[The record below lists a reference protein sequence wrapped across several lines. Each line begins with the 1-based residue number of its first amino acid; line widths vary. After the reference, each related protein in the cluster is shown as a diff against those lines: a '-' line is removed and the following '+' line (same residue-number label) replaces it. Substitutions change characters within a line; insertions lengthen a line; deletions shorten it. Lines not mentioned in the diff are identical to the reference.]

1 MSIERL
7 FSPPPMSL
15 IPVSTRINVASA
27 MRQRIQCLEGED
39 SLKLAIRGFLYEL
52 INFHLEIGGDLLMT
66 STLSQQL
73 DEFIAGWKQRV
84 PAERQAIM
92 ERHIA
97 HLKETGIGRSA
108 KQVGERAP
116 DIVLPDALG
125 KSFDVARLLANGP
138 VVVTF
143 YRGGWCP
150 YCNLEL
156 KAYQDAL
163 PRIVAAGAS
172 LVAIS
177 PEKPDDTLST
187 AEKNA
192 LTFPVLSDVGQ
203 KAGKAFGLVY
213 AFTDEL
219 RAAYDGFKMDIPS
232 RNGAPDE
239 WSLPLSATY
248 VIGSDGLIIF
258 ADTGVDYRRRTDPLD
273 VLAVLERRD
282 AAE

>member
-1 MSIERL
+1 
-7 FSPPPMSL
+7 
-15 IPVSTRINVASA
+15 
-27 MRQRIQCLEGED
+27 
-39 SLKLAIRGFLYEL
+39 
-52 INFHLEIGGDLLMT
+52 MT
-66 STLSQQL
+66 STLAQQL
-73 DEFIAGWKQRV
+73 DEFLAGWKQRV

-97 HLKETGIGRSA
+97 HLKEVGIGRSA
-108 KQVGERAP
+108 KQVGARAP

-125 KSFDVARLLANGP
+125 NSFDVGRLLANGP

-156 KAYQDAL
+156 KAYQDLL
-163 PRIVAAGAS
+163 PRIIAAGAS

-177 PEKPDDTLST
+177 PEKPDDSLST
-187 AEKNA
+187 TEKNA

-203 KAGKAFGLVY
+203 KVGRAFGVVY
-213 AFTDEL
+213 EFTDEL
-219 RAAYDGFKMDIPS
+219 RTAYEGFGLDIPS
-232 RNGAPDE
+232 KNGAPDQ

-248 VIGSDGLIIF
+248 VIGSDGLILF
-258 ADTGVDYRRRTDPLD
+258 ADTSVDYRHRAEPLD
-273 VLAVLERRD
+273 VLAALERRE

>member
-1 MSIERL
+1 
-7 FSPPPMSL
+7 
-15 IPVSTRINVASA
+15 
-27 MRQRIQCLEGED
+27 
-39 SLKLAIRGFLYEL
+39 
-52 INFHLEIGGDLLMT
+52 MT

-73 DEFIAGWKQRV
+73 DEFLAGWKQRV
-84 PAERQAIM
+84 PPERQAVM

-97 HLKETGIGRSA
+97 HLKATGLGQNA
-108 KQVGERAP
+108 KQVGDRAP
-116 DIVLPDALG
+116 AIVLPDALG
-125 KSFDVARLLANGP
+125 KPFDLAPLLAKGP
-138 VVVTF
+138 VIVTF

-156 KAYQDAL
+156 KAYQDVL
-163 PRIVAAGAS
+163 PRIGAAGAS

-187 AEKNA
+187 TEKNA

-203 KAGKAFGLVY
+203 KVGKAFGLVY
-213 AFTDEL
+213 DFTEEL
-219 RAAYDGFKMDIPS
+219 RSAYEGFKLDIPS
-232 RNGAPDE
+232 RNGAPGD

-248 VIGSDGLIIF
+248 VIGPDGVILF

-273 VLAVLERRD
+273 VLAVLERRQ